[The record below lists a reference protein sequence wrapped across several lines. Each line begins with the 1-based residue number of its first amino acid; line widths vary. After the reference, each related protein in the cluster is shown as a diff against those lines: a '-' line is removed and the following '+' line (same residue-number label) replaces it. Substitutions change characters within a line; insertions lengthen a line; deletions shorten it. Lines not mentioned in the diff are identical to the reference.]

1 MTKSLAI
8 LIALVGA
15 TSAPVPAQSNN
26 DYAPP
31 VIEVDGLRGI
41 PIDIIGVDT
50 QMVFDFETKSVSV
63 ISDMNFKMIGEK
75 GFPLFDLRQQ
85 ITSAALNGIDIDVEK
100 LAAHDFGRQT
110 GTMRI
115 IERECDMKVVNVLH
129 LEYTLSKPS
138 SPAAIDIKWEK
149 AGMTFD
155 TWYSDLNPGRY
166 AEQWFPANL
175 LYDQHPLNVNLKLV
189 GAETDHLMITNGATL
204 EVSEHD
210 WQLRFPDSSTA
221 FSHMIVVVPASE
233 IDFLTKKGDVNGD
246 KMRIDVYCRKDA
258 PTSAQH
264 VLNETAKSLREYSK
278 SMGKWD
284 HGDDC
289 IVYVWKGSR
298 SMEYDGATTTALG
311 ALDHEIFHSWF
322 GRGVKPASQNAGWWD
337 EAFNVYFADGR
348 RPNRRVVEKEGKPV
362 TLSSSNPYNRITPG
376 SSYSQGAVFFGR
388 LAHLLGADNLHQH
401 MSDFYNKYTGHVA
414 STADME
420 NFLVAESGNEEVR
433 KLFARYVYGRDE

>member
-1 MTKSLAI
+1 MSKSLAF
-8 LIALVGA
+8 LIALISA
-15 TSAPVPAQSNN
+15 TSVSAQSNN

-41 PIDIIGVDT
+41 PIDILSVDS
-50 QMVFDFETKSVSV
+50 QMVFDFASKSVSV

-75 GFPLFDLRQQ
+75 GFPLFDLRQE
-85 ITSAALNGIDIDVEK
+85 ITSASLNGEDIDIAK
-100 LAAHDFGRQT
+100 LAAHDFGKGA

-115 IERECDMKVVNVLH
+115 IESECAMKVVNVLH

-138 SPAAIDIKWEK
+138 SPAAIDIKWDK

-175 LYDQHPLNVNLKLV
+175 LYDQHPLNVDLKLV
-189 GAETDHLMITNGATL
+189 GAESEHLMITNGATT
-204 EVSEHD
+204 VVAKHD
-210 WQLRFPDSSTA
+210 WQLRFPETSTA

-233 IDFLTKKGDVNGD
+233 VDFLSEKGDVNGEE
-246 KMRIDVYCRKDA
+246 MRIDVYCRKDA
-258 PTSAQH
+258 PTSAVH
-264 VLNETAKSLREYSK
+264 VLNETAISLRKYSE

-284 HGDDC
+284 HGNDC
-289 IVYVWKGSR
+289 IVYVWKGNR

-322 GRGVKPASQNAGWWD
+322 GRGVKPASQNDGWWD

-348 RPNRRVVEKEGKPV
+348 RPNKRVVQKEGKPV

-376 SSYSQGAVFFGR
+376 TSYSLGAVFFGR
-388 LAHLLGADNLHQH
+388 LAYLLGADELHQH
-401 MSDFYNKYTGHVA
+401 MSDFYKKYTGHVA

-433 KLFARYVYGRDE
+433 KLFARYVYGRGE